1 MKTHKL
7 LIYLLLL
14 PLFNFG
20 QEYCFPLYFEDAAG
34 NRDTVYFVQASSA
47 TFWIDEQLGEVNL
60 LNQPIDTIFEVFFT
74 DAAFDACY
82 FDFDQ
87 IPTFI
92 SKKQFISLSKLYDW
106 YELGMIARNWPV
118 TITWDQG
125 EMKNYVAQK
134 GWSYCNLF
142 LYSWN
147 PPTSLLG
154 DVHCCGNWP
163 NDYTLLNDTS
173 RMTIDKSN
181 FCHYASPLISKD
193 SVNLFFIKYSD
204 FTGTDET
211 TTGGITCRYA
221 SGKKAIVIENNSD
234 TQLSAIEVFDI
245 QGRKRLTEYMESD
258 QCNNLEIEANTLSK
272 GSYIVVA
279 TFTGKNLSQKNYKIV
294 IQ

>member
-1 MKTHKL
+1 MKL
-7 LIYLLLL
+7 LFTFSFLLLSL
-14 PLFNFG
+14 LSFG

-34 NRDTVYFVQASSA
+34 NKDTVYFGEDSSA
-47 TFWIDEQLGEVNL
+47 SFWIDEQLGEVNL

-87 IPTFI
+87 IPTFV
-92 SKKQFISLSKLYDW
+92 SKKQFVSLSKLYDW

-118 TITWDQG
+118 TISWNQK
-125 EMKNYVAQK
+125 EMENYVAQK
-134 GWSYCNLF
+134 GWSDCNLF

-147 PPTSLLG
+147 PPESVMG

-173 RMTIDKSN
+173 RVVVDKSN
-181 FCHYASPLISKD
+181 FCHYAAPLISKD
-193 SVNLFFIKYSD
+193 SINLFFIQYAS
-204 FTGTDET
+204 FTGTDEI
-211 TTGGITCRYA
+211 TTGDITCRYG
-221 SGKKAIVIENNSD
+221 SKEKEIIIDNNSD
-234 TQLSAIEVFDI
+234 AKLSTIEVFDI
-245 QGRKRLTEYMESD
+245 QGRKRLTKCIESD

-272 GSYIVVA
+272 GTYVVVISFA
-279 TFTGKNLSQKNYKIV
+279 GKNLSQKKQKIV